1 MGRNYFR
8 FGMRIAS
15 AAGLAIIFAALSYYN
30 LEWLLSKVNFFT
42 DTTSLPEG
50 IKMVVSGGLFLVS
63 APWFFKNLRFLESM
77 VNEKLGVPVKEKTEE
92 TKKVE

>member
-1 MGRNYFR
+1 MQRNYFK

-15 AAGLAIIFAALSYYN
+15 ACGLAIVFAALSYYN

-42 DTTSLPEG
+42 DTTALPETM
-50 IKMVVSGGLFLVS
+50 KMVVSGGLFLVS
-63 APWFFKNLRFLESM
+63 APWFFKNLRFLEIM
-77 VNEKLGVPVKEKTEE
+77 LNEKLGIPTKEETTE